1 MTTTADKIAQIKRA
15 LENMQEWLG
24 KIASDIERLEKEH
37 NIKPPDPEPLQC
49 WANIY
54 SDLSGHTYATRE
66 EAGGQAVG
74 KGFERIAIHMREV
87 TPQDEQDRKDAARY
101 RLLMKLRV
109 GNYSNV
115 GLGAYWMMPDGT
127 RLYLEDPCAWS
138 EKLDK
143 AMEGK

>member
-87 TPQDEQDRKDAARY
+87 TPQDERDRKDAARY
-101 RLLMKLRV
+101 RQGKLLTR
-109 GNYSNV
+109 
-115 GLGAYWMMPDGT
+115 PDLFFS
-127 RLYLEDPCAWS
+127 RNHPRQWDQ
-138 EKLDK
+138 KLDK
-143 AMEGK
+143 VHAMEGK